1 MSASRVDTGV
11 DRLKALHEKLNSPE
25 AQAKPP
31 TDGKA
36 TTSGPPSD
44 VADRIRELVEKS
56 RGPAGKDDD
65 PDRAGTLSDR
75 LRALTEKISDP
86 SQPIDLSRH
95 DEIVR
100 QAEERN
106 RERLDRERLDR
117 ERAKD
122 RDGPGR

>member
-1 MSASRVDTGV
+1 
-11 DRLKALHEKLNSPE
+11 L
-25 AQAKPP
+25 P

-56 RGPAGKDDD
+56 RGPVGKDDD

-117 ERAKD
+117 EQAKD
-122 RDGPGR
+122 RDGLGR